1 MPYHPS
7 ISRMAARI
15 IDPAIGASTWALG
28 SHRCTPYRGILTM
41 KAMIQ
46 ASHRVLLD
54 HVWLIGGEFSVIR
67 MKFNVPVE
75 FWM

>member
-1 MPYHPS
+1 
-7 ISRMAARI
+7 
-15 IDPAIGASTWALG
+15 
-28 SHRCTPYRGILTM
+28 M

-75 FWM
+75 FWMKSRAINRGIDPTRV